1 MLSIYS
7 RHYNVITNQWESISA
22 HVFTKNKDTYSDF
35 KTGMLLIKEELE
47 KREIPFRKMIK
58 LTDNCSAEFKSRFVF
73 GALKYEDMDVVG
85 VYKTPG
91 KYQNVFLIS
100 DKHGLFNTIFYL
112 Y

>member
-7 RHYNVITNQWESISA
+7 RHYNEITKQWESISA

-35 KTGMLLIKEELE
+35 KSGMVLIKAELE
-47 KREIPFRKMIK
+47 KREIPLRKMIK
-58 LTDNCSAEFKSRFVF
+58 LTDNCSAEFKSRYVF
-73 GALKYEDMDVVG
+73 GAFKYDDMEVVG

-91 KYQNVFLIS
+91 KYKFFFIS
-100 DKHGLFNTIFYL
+100 GKHAVINTMFYL